1 MNKKDFILPDLIL
14 DKLTEADL
22 NTAFVCH
29 SELFG
34 KEIGGIMVVTN
45 TEALNKMGLLK
56 KPGMQPQFNLRIYS
70 DKTLGVYPI
79 YLLEFQ
85 GLFGNNMIVNVHLN
99 PKEKAFRNFCK
110 QCIKSD
116 MQSLHFYNIDNH
128 NTISIHVELDGDFDW
143 YQRNLIV
150 SKSIRSN
157 SFFKTLSDQVIYQN
171 SNQNTF
177 YFFQN
182 KKIKFAGF

>member
-1 MNKKDFILPDLIL
+1 MNKEDFILPDLIL

-29 SELFG
+29 SKLFG

-45 TEALNKMGLLK
+45 TEGLNKMGLLK
-56 KPGMQPQFNLRIYS
+56 KPGMQPEFKLRIFS
-70 DKTLGVYPI
+70 DKSLEFYPI

-85 GLFGNNMIVNVHLN
+85 GLFDNNTIANVHLN
-99 PKEKAFRNFCK
+99 PKEKAFRNFCE

-116 MQSLHFYNIDNH
+116 MQSLHFHNIDNR

-143 YQRNLIV
+143 YERNLII
-150 SKSIRSN
+150 SKSLRSN
-157 SFFKTLSDQVIYQN
+157 TFFKTLSDHVIHQN
-171 SNQNTF
+171 SNPDTF